1 MGMRLHRRKHT
12 HTHTQRTLFINTQEV
27 SDTAIALIKSCVYVL
42 FDYMYMEKNTQVEKL
57 QQNIIGTSITDTLSR
72 IHISQAGGL
81 FSSITFHYAS
91 ACIIRA

>member
-1 MGMRLHRRKHT
+1 MGIRFHRRKHT
-12 HTHTQRTLFINTQEV
+12 HIHWTLFQNTQEV
-27 SDTAIALIKSCVYVL
+27 GVTATALIKSCVYAL
-42 FDYMYMEKNTQVEKL
+42 FDCVYMEKNTQVEKV

-91 ACIIRA
+91 ACIIRV